1 MDYGEVLKKSWN
13 IIWKFKVLWI
23 FGLLA
28 SCGRSSGGGSGG
40 GGQNFNFRGNPGA
53 FPNQNPFP
61 QLQPFLERI
70 QNFFSQIPVWVYIL
84 VVLAILILI
93 VIVIFIT
100 TIGRI
105 GLVRGAWLADEGAEH
120 LSFGQLWGDGLHY
133 FWRVFL
139 LDLLF
144 LIGYIAI
151 AVIIFVPGVLI
162 AIATFGIG
170 LLCLIPLICLLIPV
184 FWLLRV
190 LLDESLVAILGENRG
205 VIDGL
210 SRAWNVIKANFGPVV
225 VMALII
231 FIGELVLG
239 FIIALPALIIA
250 IPLFAGIIGSAAGG
264 SPAIFGTGV
273 IIGIVLLLCVYS
285 PIAYVLESIVQTYVS
300 TAWTVT
306 FRRLTIVAAPE
317 PAAPPPSY
325 DGPGQPAAV

>member
-28 SCGRSSGGGSGG
+28 SCGRSSGGGGGGG
-40 GGQNFNFRGNPGA
+40 GGQGFNFRTNPGT

-70 QNFFSQIPVWVYIL
+70 QNFFSQIPFWVYIL
-84 VVLAILILI
+84 VGLALLILI

-120 LSFGQLWGDGLHY
+120 LSFGQLWGEGLHY

-144 LIGYIAI
+144 LIIGIVL
-151 AVIIFVPGVLI
+151 AVIVIVPGFLI
-162 AIATFGIG
+162 AIATLGIG
-170 LLCLIPLICLLIPV
+170 LLCLIPLICLLVPV
-184 FWLLRV
+184 GWFLRV

-205 VIDGL
+205 VVDGL
-210 SRAWNVIKANFGPVV
+210 SRGWNVIKANFGPMI

-231 FIGELVLG
+231 FIGELILG

-250 IPLFAGIIGSAAGG
+250 IPLFAGIIGSAASGN
-264 SPAIFGTGV
+264 PAIFGTGV

-285 PIAYVLESIVQTYVS
+285 PIAYVLESIIQTYVS
-300 TAWTVT
+300 TAWTLT
-306 FRRLTIVAAPE
+306 FRRLTIVAAPA
-317 PAAPPPSY
+317 PAATPPDY
-325 DGPGQPAAV
+325 GPGQPAAA